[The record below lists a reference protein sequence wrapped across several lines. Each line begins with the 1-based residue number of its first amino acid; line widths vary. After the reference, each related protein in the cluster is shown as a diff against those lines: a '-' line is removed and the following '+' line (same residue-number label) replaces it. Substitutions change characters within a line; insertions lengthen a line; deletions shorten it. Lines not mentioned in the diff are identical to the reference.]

1 MSVKDKEDFKLPPIL
16 KPYDSIDYS
25 AQELF
30 PSGGNIEPAD
40 VFRKYGSHR
49 KGKLHEGSKV

>member
-1 MSVKDKEDFKLPPIL
+1 MSVKEKERFKLPPIL

-30 PSGGNIEPAD
+30 PTGAQAQPAD
-40 VFRKYGSHR
+40 VYNKYGNHR
-49 KGKLHEGSKV
+49 TSKLHEGNKV

>member
-25 AQELF
+25 AQ
-30 PSGGNIEPAD
+30 
-40 VFRKYGSHR
+40 
-49 KGKLHEGSKV
+49 